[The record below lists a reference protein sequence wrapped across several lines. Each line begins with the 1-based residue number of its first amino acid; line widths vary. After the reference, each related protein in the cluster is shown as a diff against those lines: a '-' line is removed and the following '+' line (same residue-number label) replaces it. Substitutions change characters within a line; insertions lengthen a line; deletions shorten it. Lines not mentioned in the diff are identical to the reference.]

1 MRLQNLEILR
11 ADLELR
17 GLRGAV
23 NDPELRQ
30 QQRQEA
36 ELLKVEL
43 EQNQSHLVAL
53 KHELLKTNVM
63 SFSLLLNELNY
74 FKGDNQ
80 LRIIN
85 FNIYGR

>member
-1 MRLQNLEILR
+1 LQNLEILR

-30 QQRQEA
+30 KQRQEA

-63 SFSLLLNELNY
+63 SFSLLS
-74 FKGDNQ
+74 K
-80 LRIIN
+80 RI
-85 FNIYGR
+85 